1 MCWSIMLSTKTLISH
16 THTCW
21 LTLVTS
27 IMLTKTMVGHKLVCW
42 RLWLFL
48 FLTSN
53 VCLLAFMHL
62 RMLAN
67 VLAYTHVSVWV
78 YIYKR
83 MIACLRAGM
92 QPCVCLSVCLAGCM
106 CACTY
111 VYVHACVCVCVYAWV
126 HACLLGCMLACLDP
140 WVLLP
145 KNIDFGY
152 PL

>member
-1 MCWSIMLSTKTLISH
+1 
-16 THTCW
+16 
-21 LTLVTS
+21 
-27 IMLTKTMVGHKLVCW
+27 
-42 RLWLFL
+42 
-48 FLTSN
+48 
-53 VCLLAFMHL
+53 
-62 RMLAN
+62 MLAN